1 MKLLSMTKFVK
12 EYYSDESRDE
22 LQTLDLFDNYA
33 TFLLTPLNLGM
44 FIGCDKL
51 GNVLKSELEM
61 YYNDAKENILFKGFE
76 IKNKTTSLY
85 YNWGEIHFLI
95 FNNGNVEFYGI
106 DNSREDRPKY
116 SLKIIED
123 LIKMY
128 SIELTGSALKKIGI
142 NE

>member
-1 MKLLSMTKFVK
+1 MKLISMTKFVK

-33 TFLLTPLNLGM
+33 TFLLRPLHLGM
-44 FIGCDKL
+44 FIGCDNL
-51 GNVLKSELEM
+51 GNVIKSELEM

-95 FNNGNVEFYGI
+95 FNNGNVEFFGI
-106 DNSREDRPKY
+106 DNSQEDRPKY
-116 SLKIIED
+116 SLKTIED
-123 LIKMY
+123 LVKMHD
-128 SIELTGSALKKIGI
+128 IELTQSAENQIGI
-142 NE
+142 YE